1 MPSSQVAGFYY
12 DKGSPSGYYQPGSCY
27 LLAQRSE
34 HADSEPSIL
43 PMKRIMMSIGF
54 ALAALLLSLACAG
67 GALHLERSELW
78 AHGLAK
84 ADTAPSSPDSS
95 DSQQTEAGDR
105 PSTNTTGLLQFLPH
119 GVCFLWDESL
129 LLLHVV
135 SDSVIALAYYSI
147 PIALIFFVRRRKD
160 LAFSW
165 IFVLFAVF
173 IVACGTTHLL
183 GIWTIWH
190 PAYWLDGTVKAI
202 TATVS
207 LVTAILLWPLIPKA
221 LALPSP
227 AQLRSAYQELEER
240 NRLIEKASRMK
251 SEFLANMSHE
261 LRTPLNG
268 IIGFTELMHDG
279 KLGPVAANHQEYL
292 GDVLSSAK
300 HLLGLIND
308 ILDLSK
314 VETGKFEFRPESLKL
329 STIIGEVKDII
340 RAMAVKKQISIKIEI
355 DSAVDDVF
363 VDAAKL
369 KQVLYNYLSNAVKF
383 THDGG
388 RIVVRAVADDEGQ
401 FRIEVEDNGIGIS
414 AGDMDR
420 LFVEFQQLDSSS
432 AKKYPGTGLGLALT
446 KRIVEAQ
453 GGRVGAQSTAGHGS
467 VFYAILPKNADPA
480 VKLMAKSETP
490 GRDLFA
496 ES

>member
-1 MPSSQVAGFYY
+1 
-12 DKGSPSGYYQPGSCY
+12 
-27 LLAQRSE
+27 
-34 HADSEPSIL
+34 
-43 PMKRIMMSIGF
+43 MKRIMRSIGF
-54 ALAALLLSLACAG
+54 ALAALLLSLACVG
-67 GALHLERSELW
+67 DTLHLERSELW

-84 ADTAPSSPDSS
+84 ADTAPSAADSS
-95 DSQQTEAGDR
+95 DARQTATGDR
-105 PSTNTTGLLQFLPH
+105 PSTNTAGLAQLLPH

-135 SDSVIALAYYSI
+135 SDSIIALAYYSI

-160 LAFSW
+160 LVFSW
-165 IFVLFAVF
+165 IFILFAVF

-190 PAYWLDGTVKAI
+190 PAYWLDGMVKAL

-227 AQLRSAYQELEER
+227 AQLRSAYQKLEAQ
-240 NRLIEKASRMK
+240 NRVVEHASRMK

-279 KLGPVAANHQEYL
+279 KVGPVTPSHKEYL

-300 HLLGLIND
+300 HLLSLIND

-314 VETGKFEFRPESLKL
+314 VESGKFELHPEQLKL
-329 STIIGEVKDII
+329 GKIIGEVRDIV
-340 RAMAVKKQISIKIEI
+340 RAMAAKKQIAIKSEI
-355 DSAVDDVF
+355 DSAVDDV
-363 VDAAKL
+363 VLDAAKL
-369 KQVLYNYLSNAVKF
+369 KQVLYNYLSNALKF
-383 THDGG
+383 TPAGG
-388 RIVVRAVADDEGQ
+388 RIIVRAVADDEGQ
-401 FRIEVEDNGIGIS
+401 FRIEVEDNGIGIP

-446 KRIVEAQ
+446 KKIVEVQ
-453 GGRVGAQSTAGHGS
+453 GGRVGARSTAGHGS

-480 VKLMAKSETP
+480 VKLRARGETP
-490 GRDLFA
+490 GRELFA
-496 ES
+496 ED

>member
-1 MPSSQVAGFYY
+1 
-12 DKGSPSGYYQPGSCY
+12 
-27 LLAQRSE
+27 
-34 HADSEPSIL
+34 
-43 PMKRIMMSIGF
+43 
-54 ALAALLLSLACAG
+54 LS
-67 GALHLERSELW
+67 
-78 AHGLAK
+78 
-84 ADTAPSSPDSS
+84 
-95 DSQQTEAGDR
+95 
-105 PSTNTTGLLQFLPH
+105 QFLPH

-135 SDSVIALAYYSI
+135 SDSIIALAYYSI

-190 PAYWLDGTVKAI
+190 PAYWLDGTVKAL

-227 AQLRSAYQELEER
+227 AQLRSAYQKLEEQ
-240 NRLIEKASRMK
+240 NRLVEHASRMK

-279 KLGPVAANHQEYL
+279 KVGPVTPNHKEYL

-300 HLLGLIND
+300 HLLSLIND

-314 VETGKFEFRPESLKL
+314 VETGKFEFRPERLKL
-329 STIIGEVKDII
+329 GKIIGEVRDIV
-340 RAMAVKKQISIKIEI
+340 RAMAVKKQIAIKTEI
-355 DSAVDDVF
+355 DCAVDEVF
-363 VDAAKL
+363 LDAAKL
-369 KQVLYNYLSNAVKF
+369 KQVLYNYLSNALKF
-383 THDGG
+383 TPDGG
-388 RIVVRAVADDEGQ
+388 RIIVRAVADDESQ
-401 FRIEVEDNGIGIS
+401 FRIEVVDTGIGIP

-446 KRIVEAQ
+446 KKIVEAQ
-453 GGRVGAQSTAGHGS
+453 GGRVGARSTAGHGS
-467 VFYAILPKNADPA
+467 VFFAILPKNADPA
-480 VKLMAKSETP
+480 GKLMAQGETP
-490 GRDLFA
+490 GQDLFA